1 MNEVTLQD
9 KIQLTSSLLTLR
21 DSIWSLQRRLR
32 IDNDEIN
39 SYVSNINNLIYR
51 YDKIYKTAS
60 EYRRFNE
67 LSQQNK
73 YDNLISIIKVM
84 NRLNIKPCIDIN
96 LIDDFNFDKIW
107 ETINDHDDISMTKDE
122 YESVWDKI
130 EFISEKLIEI
140 DYNHHLDY
148 AEHLH
153 GLFIR

>member
-1 MNEVTLQD
+1 MNEITLQD
-9 KIQLTSSLLTLR
+9 KIQLTNSLIALR

-32 IDNDEIN
+32 IDTNEIN
-39 SYVSNINNLIYR
+39 SYLSNINNLIYR
-51 YDKIYKTAS
+51 YDRIYKTAN
-60 EYRRFNE
+60 EYKRFNE

-84 NRLNIKPCIDIN
+84 NRLNIKPSIDIN
-96 LIDDFNFDKIW
+96 LIDDFDFDKMW

-140 DYNHHLDY
+140 DYNHHLNY

>member
-21 DSIWSLQRRLR
+21 DSIWNLQRRLR
-32 IDNDEIN
+32 IDNNEIN

-51 YDKIYKTAS
+51 YDKIYKTAN
-60 EYRRFNE
+60 EYKRFNE

-122 YESVWDKI
+122 YESIWDKI

>member
-32 IDNDEIN
+32 IDNNEIN

-96 LIDDFNFDKIW
+96 LIDDFDFDKIW

-122 YESVWDKI
+122 YENAWDRI

-140 DYNHHLDY
+140 DYNHHLNY
-148 AEHLH
+148 AENLRE
-153 GLFIR
+153 LFVR

>member
-1 MNEVTLQD
+1 MNEITLQD

-21 DSIWSLQRRLR
+21 DSIWNLQRRLR
-32 IDNDEIN
+32 IDDDEIN
-39 SYVSNINNLIYR
+39 SYVSSINNLIYR
-51 YDKIYKTAS
+51 YDKIYRTAN
-60 EYRRFNE
+60 EYKRFNE

-96 LIDDFNFDKIW
+96 LIDDFDFEKIW

-140 DYNHHLDY
+140 DYNHHLNY

-153 GLFIR
+153 GLFVR

>member
-1 MNEVTLQD
+1 MNEITLED
-9 KIQLTSSLLTLR
+9 KIQLVSSLITLR

-51 YDKIYKTAS
+51 YDKIYRTAN
-60 EYRRFNE
+60 EYKRFNE
-67 LSQQNK
+67 LSQANK

-96 LIDDFNFDKIW
+96 LIDDFDFDKMW
-107 ETINDHDDISMTKDE
+107 DSINDHDDISMTKDE
-122 YESVWDKI
+122 YESIWDKI

-140 DYNHHLDY
+140 DYNHHLEY
-148 AEHLH
+148 AENIH